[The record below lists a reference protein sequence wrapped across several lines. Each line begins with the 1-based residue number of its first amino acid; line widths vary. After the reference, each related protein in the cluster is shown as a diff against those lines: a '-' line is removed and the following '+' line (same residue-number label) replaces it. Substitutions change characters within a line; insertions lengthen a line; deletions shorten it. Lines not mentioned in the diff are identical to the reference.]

1 MDKKE
6 EYQERYRFW
15 TDKRIAQLSF
25 HNNILLTI
33 SFVIIGYFWKERDS
47 VYTDLIIDTS
57 LAIEWKI
64 VFFFAGILFI
74 LISIFTG
81 FLLSIS
87 RLYDLRITSNIL
99 LTRKRALD
107 EKVCIQDEKLSDSKF
122 TKSIKSLLKIFF
134 NYRKYEITYQDI
146 KEETKGLQNKF
157 TIARQISRDL
167 GHSTWELMKSQTI
180 SLFLSIMFFT
190 LVLILK

>member
-1 MDKKE
+1 VDKKE